1 MKTYAKP
8 ALRDLPLAEEI
19 TVDLSKIKTLTVEI
33 PDADFDQNSNARLI
47 LDEGS
52 PVGAFTPL
60 TEGEEGT
67 PRKDVTV
74 TIITNT
80 ELAAY
85 LGKSV
90 ELRYE
95 VTYESSV
102 DIDRSEPQKLR
113 ITASR

>member
-19 TVDLSKIKTLTVEI
+19 TVDLSERKTLTVEI
-33 PDADFDQNSNARLI
+33 PDADFDPYSNARLI

-74 TIITNT
+74 TITNF
-80 ELAAY
+80 ELADY
-85 LGKSV
+85 IDKLV

-95 VTYESSV
+95 VTYESSG

-113 ITASR
+113 IEASR